1 MALPRRKQSKKK
13 KQQACRRSARVQKH
27 EQQKQQACRRSAR
40 VQKQEEQKHLELRRT
55 ARSVR
60 VKKNQETSKK
70 DDSKKKSGSAR
81 TRPRKKKSSK
91 ETIPTDI
98 KAKFQFGLL
107 TLKNG
112 GGKGLM
118 VIATKD
124 IEGGIIIVRYFGI
137 ITKKRPPPLST
148 YYAFELDKNKKWLIG
163 KKNGGFGVSFNHS
176 CDPNCEYVRHSAN
189 IVVLETLRP
198 IKAGEELTTNYGD
211 NFHLFFKDGKCL
223 CEKCGGQN
231 WRENAQRV
239 IVPIPGG
246 AKLSSGHI
254 VEVEMSEEEKEKYA
268 CTDVRKL
275 IK

>member
-13 KQQACRRSARVQKH
+13 KQQACRRSARV
-27 EQQKQQACRRSAR
+27 E
-40 VQKQEEQKHLELRRT
+40 KQEQQKHLELRRT

-60 VKKNQETSKK
+60 VKKSQETSKQA
-70 DDSKKKSGSAR
+70 DSKKKSGSAR
-81 TRPRKKKSSK
+81 TRPRKKKSSAEE
-91 ETIPTDI
+91 ETTEEEEEIIPTDI
-98 KAKFQFGLL
+98 EAKFKFGLL

-112 GGKGLM
+112 GGKGLL
-118 VIATKD
+118 VIATKN
-124 IEGGIIIVRYFGI
+124 IEGGVTVVEYFGR
-137 ITKKRPPPLST
+137 ITSTPPPLSE
-148 YYAFELDKNKKWLIG
+148 YYDVELVKNKKWLIG

-176 CDPNCEYVRHSAN
+176 CDPNCEYVEFSGDV
-189 IVVLETLRP
+189 VVLKTLRP
-198 IKAGEELTTNYGD
+198 IKAGEELTAKYCKD
-211 NFHLFFKDGKCL
+211 FHSFFKDGKCL

-239 IVPIPGG
+239 IVPIPG